1 MIFDNNKHNFNLFME
16 NWPPNEN
23 YVIYGASKDA
33 PRLIET
39 MDHILTDHKLN
50 VSHIIDDNKDS
61 KILYNYPIG
70 SVSDVYKFDQST
82 YIPEKFKREKY
93 DQRIEII
100 KFEEYLSDKKI
111 NKNKI
116 IIASDYNYKFYKQFL
131 ESKGLEEDKN
141 FCNYKKIAAIWPYK
155 LQNLTHLWRTD
166 VLLTEKCTLNCTFC
180 NMYMPHY
187 DKQKHRDLEEI
198 KLDIDVYFKKVDYVS
213 VFHLIGGEPLLYP
226 YAAQVIDYVSI
237 NYRKKIGYFFLTTN
251 GTITPKDAV
260 LNSIKNNNL
269 IVHISDYTDHINY
282 GRKFNQTKAN
292 FDKYGIKYLVRND
305 TSWTDFGDPK
315 IEKFKDLQ
323 ETIDHF
329 DSCSAPFRGLN
340 KLKYYYCHLNTSAVL
355 SKMHS
360 DDENNFI
367 DLNSSKFNPEELLK
381 LDLGFPK
388 LGYVTFCKFCYGCNT
403 KLGKKV
409 SPKDQGLRH

>member
-1 MIFDNNKHNFNLFME
+1 MIFDNNKHNFDLFME
-16 NWPPNEN
+16 NWSPDDN

-33 PRLIET
+33 PRLIQT
-39 MDHILTDHKLN
+39 MDHILTNHNLK
-50 VSHIIDDNKDS
+50 VSHIIDDNENS

-82 YIPEKFKREKY
+82 YIPEKFVRKKY
-93 DQRIEII
+93 NQNIEIVR
-100 KFEEYLSDKKI
+100 FEKYLSDKNI

-116 IIASDYNYKFYKQFL
+116 IIASDYNYKFYKQLL
-131 ESKGLEEDKN
+131 ESKGLKEDKN

-155 LQNLTHLWRTD
+155 LQKLTHLWRTD

-187 DKQKHRDLEEI
+187 DKQKHRDFEEI
-198 KLDIDVYFKKVDYVS
+198 KLDIDIYFKRVDYVS

-226 YAAQVIDYVSI
+226 YAAQVIDYVSN
-237 NYRKKIGYFFLTTN
+237 NYREKIGYFFLTTN
-251 GTITPKDAV
+251 GTITPKDTV

-269 IVHISDYTDHINY
+269 VIHISDYTDHINY
-282 GRKFNQTKAN
+282 GRKFNQTKSN

-315 IEKFKDLQ
+315 IEKFKELQ

-329 DSCSAPFRGLN
+329 DNCSAPFRGLN

-367 DLNSSKFNPEELLK
+367 DLNSSKFNAEELLK

>member
-16 NWPPNEN
+16 KWSPEDN

-39 MDHILTDHKLN
+39 MDHILTNHNLK
-50 VSHIIDDNKDS
+50 VSQIIDDNENS

-82 YIPEKFKREKY
+82 YIPEKFVRKKY
-93 DQRIEII
+93 NKNIEII
-100 KFEEYLSDKKI
+100 KFEKYLSDKNI

-116 IIASDYNYKFYKQFL
+116 IIASDYNYKFYKQLL
-131 ESKGLEEDKN
+131 ESKGFVEDIN

-187 DKQKHRDLEEI
+187 EKQKHRDFEEI
-198 KLDIDVYFKKVDYVS
+198 KLDIDIYFKRVDYVS

-226 YAAQVIDYVSI
+226 YAAQVIDYVSS
-237 NYRKKIGYFFLTTN
+237 NYREKIGYFFLTTN

-269 IVHISDYTDHINY
+269 IIHISDYTDHINY
-282 GRKFNQTKAN
+282 GRKFNQTKSN
-292 FDKYGIKYLVRND
+292 FDKYNIKYLVRND

-315 IEKFKDLQ
+315 IEKFKEVE

-329 DSCSAPFRGLN
+329 DNCSAPFRGLN

-355 SKMHS
+355 SNMHK

-367 DLNSSKFNPEELLK
+367 DLNSTKFNAEDLLK

-403 KLGKKV
+403 KIGKKV

>member
-269 IVHISDYTDHINY
+269 IIHISDYTDHINY

>member
-16 NWPPNEN
+16 NWSPDDN

-39 MDHILTDHKLN
+39 MDHILNNHNLKI
-50 VSHIIDDNKDS
+50 SHIIDDNENS

-82 YIPEKFKREKY
+82 YIPEKFVRKKY
-93 DQRIEII
+93 NQNIEII
-100 KFEEYLSDKKI
+100 RFEKYLSDKNI
-111 NKNKI
+111 NRNKI
-116 IIASDYNYKFYKQFL
+116 IIASDYNYKFYKKLL
-131 ESKGLEEDKN
+131 ENKGLREDKN

-155 LQNLTHLWRTD
+155 LQGLTHLWRTD

-187 DKQKHRDLEEI
+187 EKQKHRDFEEI
-198 KLDIDVYFKKVDYVS
+198 KLDIDIYFKRVDYVS

-226 YAAQVIDYVSI
+226 YAGQVIDYVSN

-260 LNSIKNNNL
+260 LNSIKNNN
-269 IVHISDYTDHINY
+269 IIIHISDYTDHINY

-292 FDKYGIKYLVRND
+292 FDKYGIKYLIRND
-305 TSWTDFGDPK
+305 ASWTDFGDPK
-315 IEKFKDLQ
+315 IEKFKNLE
-323 ETIDHF
+323 ETINHF

-367 DLNSSKFNPEELLK
+367 NLNSNNFNPEELLK

-403 KLGKKV
+403 KIGKKV
-409 SPKDQGLRH
+409 SPKDQGLRQ

>member
-16 NWPPNEN
+16 NWPPNES

-269 IVHISDYTDHINY
+269 IIHISDYTDHINY